1 MRNKED
7 HMANQPSAKTAKNQS
22 KAVQTTGGDKGSK
35 KTNDFETSGRDR
47 NVGKSAHHPENKG
60 REGVDDEKVSRRGS
74 TQGIGMPQGKRT
86 TEAGVRGDNETKN
99 HSQAAAQ
106 AVAGKKLR
114 RTSKGERGSRKPGT
128 ELTKEEAA
136 ARKR

>member
-1 MRNKED
+1 
-7 HMANQPSAKTAKNQS
+7 
-22 KAVQTTGGDKGSK
+22 
-35 KTNDFETSGRDR
+35 
-47 NVGKSAHHPENKG
+47 
-60 REGVDDEKVSRRGS
+60 
-74 TQGIGMPQGKRT
+74 MPKGKRT

>member
-1 MRNKED
+1 
-7 HMANQPSAKTAKNQS
+7 MANQRSAMTAKNQS

-47 NVGKSAHHPENKG
+47 NVGKGAHHPENKG
-60 REGVDDEKVSRRGS
+60 REGVDDAS
-74 TQGIGMPQGKRT
+74 QGIGMPKGKRT

-106 AVAGKKLR
+106 AVAGKKPR